1 MGTPVPSRSG
11 SSATSEEI
19 LDAYADVVRT
29 ILTNYFNHL
38 VDTDHDLGEVPPL
51 PS

>member
-1 MGTPVPSRSG
+1 MRAGARR
-11 SSATSEEI
+11 EI

-38 VDTDHDLGEVPPL
+38 VGTELDLPEVPSL
-51 PS
+51 QS